1 MTDYD
6 EYRQKVCTQCD
17 GYFLDCEATD
27 DNIEDCIYANHP
39 LEGAE

>member
-6 EYRQKVCTQCD
+6 EYRKEVCTHCD
-17 GYFLDCEATD
+17 GYMSECEATD

-39 LEGAE
+39 QEDVE